1 MNSDNFA
8 IYVDNLSYRY
18 PDGRQALDS
27 VHLQVE
33 HSSRLVLAGPNGCG
47 KSTLLLHLNGLLDGP
62 GEISIAGLPRTRK
75 NMGSIRKRIGYLFSQ
90 VEYQFIM
97 PDLLN
102 DVMLSVPDVI
112 ADLEHRKHIAMGWIK
127 KLGLE
132 DYANRSPLD
141 LSSGEMKR
149 AALAGILAREPE
161 VILMDEP
168 LGNLDR
174 KSSMMLID
182 ILSSL
187 KQTMLIA
194 THREII
200 ARECATHIAF
210 MREGRVTGTYDAG
223 KALFSK
229 EAKEVLF

>member
-1 MNSDNFA
+1 VNPGNYD
-8 IYVDNLSYRY
+8 IYVHDLSYRY
-18 PDGRQALDS
+18 PDGRLALDS
-27 VHLQVE
+27 VHMQVVPA
-33 HSSRLVLAGPNGCG
+33 SRLVLAGPNGSG

-75 NMGSIRKRIGYLFSQ
+75 NMGAIRKRIGYLFSQ

-112 ADLEHRKHIAMGWIK
+112 ADLEQRKHIAMGWIA
-127 KLGLE
+127 KLGLQH
-132 DYANRSPLD
+132 YANRSPLD

-168 LGNLDR
+168 LSNLDR

-187 KQTMLIA
+187 KQTMVIA

-210 MREGRVTGTYDAG
+210 MREGRVDEVMPVTDAL
-223 KALFSK
+223 ATP
-229 EAKEVLF
+229 AADEVLF